1 MKVKIQQG
9 KLEKFNCDLLVVKWV
24 QGQKMDESTGAVD
37 RVLRGM
43 LAKMMKEQGFKGKEG
58 ETMVFPTMG
67 KIAAKKIMVLGLGEQ
82 KNVNVDCA
90 RRAAAR
96 IVKEARR
103 QRAKK
108 VATVLIGTGSAGID
122 PVRSRARAKGTSP
135 FGTAG
140 AATSNG
146 IDPFTAAK
154 AMTEGA
160 MLGGYTYNKY
170 KSEEAQQDAVFPSEF
185 VIVTSGVHESA
196 TLHNPP
202 SSSLSLRAEG
212 QPPLT
217 LREGETLKLRE
228 AERGIKEGELY
239 ARATIFARELVN
251 EPASNMTPKH
261 LADVA
266 REIAN
271 PSPSPSPTRGEGVIE
286 LKILNRAQCE
296 KIGMGAYL
304 GVAKG
309 SEHEPYFLHLVWR
322 PNVGNPKSETCLPTG
337 RIRNPKL
344 KKIAIVGKGI
354 TFDSGGMSLKPAQ
367 YMETM
372 KCDMAGCAAM
382 LGVFSV
388 IARLKPN
395 LEVHGISAV
404 CENMP
409 SGRAMKPGDI
419 VRTVS
424 GKTIEVLNTD
434 AEGRL
439 TLADA
444 FGYVNKFVKPDAMVD
459 LATLT
464 GACVVA
470 LGEEVTGYMGN
481 DRALLESVKKA
492 ADGAGERV
500 WELPLVEEYRD
511 QIKSHIADY
520 SNITPGRYA
529 GAITAGLF
537 LEAFVGKTPWV
548 HMDIAGPA
556 FAEKEVIPYMPKGAT
571 GFGVRTMLELLNGM

>member
-1 MKVKIQQG
+1 MKVRIQQG

-24 QGQKMDESTGAVD
+24 QGQKMDGSTGTVD
-37 RVLRGM
+37 KALRG
-43 LAKMMKEQGFKGKEG
+43 LISIAMKEDGRFKGKEG
-58 ETMVFPTMG
+58 DAIVFPIHD
-67 KIAAKKIMVLGLGEQ
+67 KRIAARKIMLLGLGEQ
-82 KNVNVDCA
+82 KNVTVDCV
-90 RRAAAR
+90 RRSAAR

-108 VATVLIGTGSAGID
+108 VATILIGTG
-122 PVRSRARAKGTSP
+122 
-135 FGTAG
+135 TA
-140 AATSNG
+140 G

-160 MLGGYTYNKY
+160 LLAGYAYNKY
-170 KSEEAQQDAVFPSEF
+170 KSEEAREDAAFPSEF
-185 VIVTSGVHESA
+185 VMVTSGVHEKA
-196 TLHNPP
+196 TLHNPSAPTPPNLP
-202 SSSLSLRAEG
+202 SGRG
-212 QPPLT
+212 GKI
-217 LREGETLKLRE
+217 GEELLKMKE

-239 ARATIFARELVN
+239 AQATIFARELVN
-251 EPASNMTPKH
+251 EPASNMVPKH
-261 LADVA
+261 LAEVA
-266 REIAN
+266 REIVKEAGGVVYN
-271 PSPSPSPTRGEGVIE
+271 PSPPPLTLRGGKSGLEV
-286 LKILNRAQCE
+286 KILNRAQCE

-309 SEHEPYFLHLVWR
+309 SEHEPYFIHLTYK
-322 PNVGNPKSETCLPTG
+322 PPLLNPPPQGG
-337 RIRNPKL
+337 RKNDGV

-388 IARLKPN
+388 IAKLKPN

-459 LATLT
+459 MATLT
-464 GACVVA
+464 GACVVS
-470 LGEEVTGYMGN
+470 LGEEVAGYMGN
-481 DRALLESVKKA
+481 DRALLDRVKA
-492 ADGAGERV
+492 AAEKGGERV
-500 WELPLVEEYRD
+500 WELPLVEEYRE
-511 QIKSHIADY
+511 QIKSHVADY
-520 SNITPGRYA
+520 SNITPSRYA

-537 LEAFVGKTPWV
+537 LEAFVEKTPWV
-548 HMDIAGPA
+548 HLDIAGPA

-571 GFGVRTMLELLNGM
+571 GFGVRTMLELLKGM